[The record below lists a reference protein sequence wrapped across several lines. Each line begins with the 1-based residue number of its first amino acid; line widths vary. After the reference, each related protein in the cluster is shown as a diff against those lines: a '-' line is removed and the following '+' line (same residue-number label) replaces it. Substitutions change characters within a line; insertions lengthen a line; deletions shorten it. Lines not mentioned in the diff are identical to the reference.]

1 MTWIKDVLSG
11 EINKFG
17 RVTGIHSTDSNNVKR
32 VRRSGIGYL
41 DFGRLFFM
49 EMLSDTGKALRRCG
63 RSQTEAAV

>member
-1 MTWIKDVLSG
+1 M
-11 EINKFG
+11 
-17 RVTGIHSTDSNNVKR
+17 KR

-49 EMLSDTGKALRRCG
+49 EMLSDTGKVLRRCG